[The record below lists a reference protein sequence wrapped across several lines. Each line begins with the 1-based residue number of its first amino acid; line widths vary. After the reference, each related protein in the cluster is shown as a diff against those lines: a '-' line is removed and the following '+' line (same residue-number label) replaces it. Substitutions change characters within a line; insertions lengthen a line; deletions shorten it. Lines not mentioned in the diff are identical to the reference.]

1 MSTPAVPP
9 KRRSG
14 RSVLLVALA
23 VLLLAVLPGVV
34 IPTLF
39 CRPPPPPL
47 DDLGTLPAF
56 SLVDH
61 TGAAITEA
69 ELRGHPS
76 IVNFIFTRCDSV
88 CPAVSF
94 RMQTIQT
101 QTSDRRGVGIKL
113 LSFTIDPTN
122 DTPAVLAAYAARFDA
137 DPARWRFVTGDPATL
152 KALVEGPLMTSMD
165 NLGVTASGAP
175 NIVHKQV
182 FFLVDGNL
190 RIRGFY
196 DSTDPRRLD
205 AMARAAR
212 YLLRTGQ

>member
-1 MSTPAVPP
+1 MLLIALV
-9 KRRSG
+9 
-14 RSVLLVALA
+14 VLLIA
-23 VLLLAVLPGVV
+23 VVPGVV
-34 IPTLF
+34 VPTLL

-47 DDLGTLPAF
+47 DNFGTLPPFA
-56 SLVDH
+56 LVDH

-88 CPAVSF
+88 CPMVSY

-113 LSFTIDPTN
+113 LSFTIDPGN
-122 DTPAVLAAYAARFDA
+122 DTPAVLAAYADRFDA
-137 DPARWRFVTGDPATL
+137 DPARWRFVTGEAAAVR
-152 KALVEGPLMTSMD
+152 ALVEGPLMQSMD
-165 NLGVTASGAP
+165 NMGTTPSGAP
-175 NIVHKQV
+175 DIVHKQH
-182 FFLVDGNL
+182 FFLLDGNL
-190 RIRGFY
+190 TIRGIY